1 MRLQQV
7 NLQKLYDLKI
17 AETKHY
23 VLIKYSLKTKIQ
35 TSDDFLSSSPRQNK
49 RFKLLNMG
57 LVS

>member
-23 VLIKYSLKTKIQ
+23 VLIKYSLKHK
-35 TSDDFLSSSPRQNK
+35 DRNF
-49 RFKLLNMG
+49 
-57 LVS
+57 